1 MTEPS
6 ASSCMLCVSW
16 VLMLYAQAHVQL
28 HTKHCKIMEVRA
40 HREMESERKQSQLKA
55 EAETLAVRTHR
66 NKPEGLGR
74 WEKRLNTKGKWKEKG
89 IEN

>member
-1 MTEPS
+1 
-6 ASSCMLCVSW
+6 
-16 VLMLYAQAHVQL
+16 
-28 HTKHCKIMEVRA
+28 MEVRA